1 MAKEYLIVTTP
12 ANDGELT
19 EEHLELLSMDGWDLI
34 SVHESR
40 EFDENKYYF
49 KRDVLGCHLY
59 DKKIWK
65 KIFKEYISGLVPLE
79 EALKQLEDL
88 TSRSLSIN
96 EEE

>member
-19 EEHLELLSMDGWDLI
+19 EEHLELLSMDGWELI

-49 KRDVLGCHLY
+49 KRDGSSCYLY
-59 DKKIWK
+59 SKKFYSK
-65 KIFKEYISGLVPLE
+65 LFSDYNKGLPIKN
-79 EALKQLEDL
+79 ALKQLEDL
-88 TSRSLSIN
+88 SNNVLSNN
-96 EEE
+96 EE